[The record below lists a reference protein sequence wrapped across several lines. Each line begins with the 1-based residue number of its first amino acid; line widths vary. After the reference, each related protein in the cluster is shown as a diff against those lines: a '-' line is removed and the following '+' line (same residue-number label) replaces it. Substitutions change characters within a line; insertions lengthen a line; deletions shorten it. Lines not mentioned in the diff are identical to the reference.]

1 MSTLDIGL
9 RAFTTFFATVGPI
22 DVAALYAVLAA
33 RASPAERRRMA
44 IKGTLVAY
52 VVIFLFVVA
61 GEALLA
67 LLGITLAAVRTAGG
81 ILLLLVAVDMVLA
94 RPSGLTSTTTEEA
107 TEAAGKTDI
116 SVFPLAT
123 PLIAGP
129 GALGAAVLLAA
140 ETQHSLAAEAAV
152 LAALTLVMALTLALL
167 LAAGRLNAILGVTGH
182 NVISRVV
189 GILLAALAVQF
200 LFDGIGGS
208 GLVC

>member
-1 MSTLDIGL
+1 MSTIEIGL
-9 RAFTTFFATVGPI
+9 RAFTTFFATIGPI
-22 DVAALYAVLAA
+22 DVAALFAVLAA
-33 RASPAERRRMA
+33 RASPKQRRWMA
-44 IKGTLVAY
+44 IKGTLIAY
-52 VVIFLFVVA
+52 AVILAFLVA

-81 ILLLLVAVDMVLA
+81 ILLLLVAIDMVLA
-94 RPSGLTSTTTEEA
+94 RPSGLTSTTSAEA
-107 TEAAGKTDI
+107 TEAAGKADI

-140 ETQHSLAAEAAV
+140 EAQHSLAAEVAV
-152 LAALTLVMALTLALL
+152 IAALTLVMALTLVLL
-167 LAAGRLNAILGVTGH
+167 LAAGRLHAILGVTGQ

-200 LFDGIGGS
+200 MFDGIGGS
-208 GLVC
+208 GLV